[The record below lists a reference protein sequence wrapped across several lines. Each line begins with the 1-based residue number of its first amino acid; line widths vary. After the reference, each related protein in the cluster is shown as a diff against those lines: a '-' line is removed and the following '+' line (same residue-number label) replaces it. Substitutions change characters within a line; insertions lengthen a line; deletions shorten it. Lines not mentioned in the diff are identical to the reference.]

1 MAKSKPNGWNDD
13 ILQEYLD
20 AGEDF
25 GFSAVNQDELSGL
38 IKPQSNPEIDAIKT
52 KLDQILELN
61 STCDGALAVK
71 AQYDELLQARMQEI
85 EKNIIPLLLNLKK
98 NGDKDYIFWPGKQR
112 QAQCDLQV
120 QKLVN
125 LTRATL

>member
-1 MAKSKPNGWNDD
+1 MAKANNWNDD
-13 ILQEYLD
+13 ILKQYLD

-25 GFSAVNQDELSGL
+25 GFSAVNQDELNG
-38 IKPQSNPEIDAIKT
+38 IMTPQASPEIDTIKA
-52 KLDQILELN
+52 KLDMILELN
-61 STCDGALAVK
+61 STCEGALQVK

-98 NGDKDYIFWPGKQR
+98 NGEKDYIFWPGKQR

-120 QKLVN
+120 QKLLN
-125 LTRATL
+125 LTRASL

>member
-1 MAKSKPNGWNDD
+1 MAKANNWNDD
-13 ILQEYLD
+13 ILKQYLD

-25 GFSAVNQDELSGL
+25 GFSAVNQEELNK
-38 IKPQSNPEIDAIKT
+38 ITAPQASPEIDAIKA
-52 KLDQILELN
+52 KLDMILELN
-61 STCDGALAVK
+61 STCEGALQVK

-98 NGDKDYIFWPGKQR
+98 NGEKDYIFWPGKQR

-120 QKLVN
+120 QKLLN
-125 LTRATL
+125 LTRASL

>member
-1 MAKSKPNGWNDD
+1 MAKANNWNDD
-13 ILQEYLD
+13 ILKQYLD
-20 AGEDF
+20 SGEDF
-25 GFSAVNQDELSGL
+25 GFSAVNQDELNGL
-38 IKPQSNPEIDAIKT
+38 TAQASPEIDAIKQ
-52 KLDQILELN
+52 KLDLILELN
-61 STCDGALAVK
+61 STCEGALAVK

-120 QKLVN
+120 QKLLN

>member
-1 MAKSKPNGWNDD
+1 MAKANNWNDD
-13 ILQEYLD
+13 ILKQYLD
-20 AGEDF
+20 SGEDF
-25 GFSAVNQDELSGL
+25 GFSAVNQDELNGL
-38 IKPQSNPEIDAIKT
+38 MTPQANPEIDAIKA

-61 STCDGALAVK
+61 STCEGALAVK

-112 QAQCDLQV
+112 SAQCDLQV
-120 QKLVN
+120 QKLLN
-125 LTRATL
+125 LTRASL

>member
-1 MAKSKPNGWNDD
+1 MAKANNWNDD
-13 ILQEYLD
+13 ILKQYLD
-20 AGEDF
+20 SGEDF
-25 GFSAVNQDELSGL
+25 GFSAVNQDELNGML
-38 IKPQSNPEIDAIKT
+38 TPQASPEIDAIKA

-61 STCDGALAVK
+61 STCEGALAVK
-71 AQYDELLQARMQEI
+71 SQYDELLKARMQEI

-120 QKLVN
+120 QKLLN

>member
-1 MAKSKPNGWNDD
+1 MAKANNWNDD
-13 ILQEYLD
+13 ILKQYLD

-25 GFSAVNQDELSGL
+25 GFSAVNQDELNGL
-38 IKPQSNPEIDAIKT
+38 MKPQANPEIDAIKA

-61 STCDGALAVK
+61 STCEGALAVK
-71 AQYDELLQARMQEI
+71 SQYDELLQARMQEI

-112 QAQCDLQV
+112 SAQCDLQV
-120 QKLVN
+120 QKLLN